1 MAHTSLPQ
9 FLIAGLLVLARAVV
23 ATGAVPPPIRAPRL
37 GAPPTPAAIRPDPPR
52 LGNSPTP
59 APRPSPRL
67 GNPGPTPAPRPS
79 PRLGKPAP
87 AAAPSP
93 PPRLGMGNPAP
104 TLAPR
109 APPRFGGPL
118 PTPAPVVAPSGPK
131 VPALIAFGD
140 SIVDTGNN
148 NHLLTVVR
156 ANFPPYGKD
165 FPGHRATGRFCDGKI
180 AVDFL
185 GISTK
190 QSHLRPWVEEPHV
203 ITLHNFTANLQRLR
217 LD

>member
-1 MAHTSLPQ
+1 MARTSLPQ
-9 FLIAGLLVLARAVV
+9 FFIAGLLFLAGGVV
-23 ATGAVPPPIRAPRL
+23 AAGAVPPIRPPRL

-52 LGNSPTP
+52 LGKY
-59 APRPSPRL
+59 A
-67 GNPGPTPAPRPS
+67 PTPAPRPS

-87 AAAPSP
+87 AAAPRP
-93 PPRLGMGNPAP
+93 PPQLGMGNPAP

-109 APPRFGGPL
+109 APPRFGDPL

-148 NHLLTVVR
+148 NHILTVVR

-180 AVDFL
+180 TVDFL

-190 QSHLRPWVEEPHV
+190 QSHLRQCVEEPHA
-203 ITLHNFTANLQRLR
+203 IALHNFTAHLQRLS